1 MAQKMNEK
9 HIIKIGGMQCSFCV
23 QSITKAYT
31 RMDGVSDVSVNL
43 SHEEALVE
51 YNPDKTSVTK
61 LNDTMVSLGYTV
73 RDSNKVR
80 TFEEEQ
86 EELKH
91 AKIELFKAAAVTS
104 VAFIFMVLNWTGN
117 GQPWFEWIM
126 LSLTLG
132 MIFVVGKPILKM
144 ATGSLRRG
152 ILNQHVLMEFGAFGG
167 LIGGLIGFYVQP
179 WPMADFMG
187 AAIFITAYHILSG
200 YVSLHVRTKS
210 SRAIMNLM
218 ELQPPEA
225 RVVRDGKEKQI
236 PIEEVKIGDRVRVR
250 PGENIPVDGKIID
263 GNSSV
268 DQSLVTGE
276 SIPAI
281 KNVGDEV
288 IGGSINQFGTLV
300 IQVTKIGDESFLQQV
315 AKSIQEAR
323 ALKPGILAAV
333 DRVLKYFVP
342 AVLWAAAIA
351 FLIWTFGAWLVVGE
365 PNFSRAI
372 FATLAVLVLGYPCAL
387 GMATPLAMIRGGGLA
402 AQKGILMRSG
412 EAFQVFKDVS
422 IIALDKTGTITEGK
436 PSVVDII
443 PTNGTDKS
451 TLMTIAAAAERSSEH
466 PLALAIVKY
475 AELQNYDFDDVVLE
489 DFQAISGSGIRVL
502 VKQAEI
508 VLGSPRFLKD
518 EMVDL
523 LSMSD
528 QIAEMESKGW
538 TVIGVAENKK
548 LLGLISISDTIKAD
562 AKYAISEMKAI
573 GLEPI
578 LITGDS
584 KRVANYIASQVG
596 ISKIVAEVLPQEK
609 AEKIREL
616 QKNKTRV
623 AMVGDGINDAPALMQ
638 ADVGIAFNS
647 GTDIAI
653 ESADVVLVNNNLM
666 GVVNAYHIGKS
677 SFSKTKQNVLLAF
690 TFNGVGVPLAMTGLV
705 HPVFAMIAMAAS
717 VTAVLLNSYGGRL
730 IPSKTEEVSSQSFE
744 EALSTELKTHQISYR
759 IPTIHCQGCISGL
772 KETLEELP
780 GIVSVDGDADSKT
793 LIMDFVNEEANF
805 KKVKKVIQNAGHKI
819 EQEVTL

>member
-1 MAQKMNEK
+1 MSQKTKEK

-23 QSITKAYT
+23 ESIKKAYT
-31 RMDGVSDVSVNL
+31 RMDGVSNVSVNL

-51 YNPDKTSVTK
+51 YNPDKTSVTD

-73 RDSNKVR
+73 RDPNKVK
-80 TFEEEQ
+80 TYEEEQ
-86 EELKH
+86 EDLKH

-104 VAFIFMVLNWTGN
+104 VAFIFMILNWTGN
-117 GQPWFEWIM
+117 SQSWFKWVM

-132 MIFVVGKPILKM
+132 MIFVVGKNILKM

-167 LIGGLIGFYVQP
+167 LIGGLIGFYVQA

-225 RVVRDGKEKQI
+225 RVVREGKEKQI
-236 PIEEVKIGDRVRVR
+236 PVEEVKIGDRARVR
-250 PGENIPVDGKIID
+250 PGENIPVDGKIIE
-263 GNSSV
+263 GSSSV

-276 SIPAI
+276 SIPVF
-281 KNVGDEV
+281 KDVGDEV
-288 IGGSINQFGTLV
+288 IGGSINQYGSLL
-300 IQVTKIGDESFLQQV
+300 IQVTKIGEESFLQQV

-323 ALKPGILAAV
+323 ALKPGILGAV

-342 AVLWAAAIA
+342 TVLWAAAIA
-351 FLIWTFGAWLVVGE
+351 FFIWTFGAWIVVGE
-365 PNFSRAI
+365 PNISRAI

-422 IIALDKTGTITEGK
+422 IVALDKTGTITEGK
-436 PSVVDII
+436 PSVVEVL
-443 PTNGTDKS
+443 PTNGTKAS
-451 TLMTIAAAAERSSEH
+451 TLMTIAAAAERNSEH

-475 AELQNYDFDDVVLE
+475 SELQNYDFGDVVLE
-489 DFQAISGSGIRVL
+489 DFQAISGSGIRVF
-502 VKQAEI
+502 VNQAEI
-508 VLGSPRFLKD
+508 VLGSPRFLKE

-523 LSMSD
+523 FLMSD
-528 QIAEMESKGW
+528 QIAEMENKGW
-538 TVIGVAENKK
+538 TVIGVAKNKK
-548 LLGLISISDTIKAD
+548 LLGLISIADTIKTD
-562 AKYAISEMKAI
+562 AKYTIKEMKKI

-584 KRVANYIASQVG
+584 KRTAEFIASQVG
-596 ISKIVAEVLPQEK
+596 ISKIFAEELPQEK
-609 AEKIREL
+609 AEIIRQM

-653 ESADVVLVNNNLM
+653 ESADIILVNNNLI

-677 SFSKTKQNVLLAF
+677 SFAKTKQNVSLAF

-717 VTAVLLNSYGGRL
+717 VTAVLINSYGGKL
-730 IPSKTEEVSSQSFE
+730 IPSKTEEISRQSFE
-744 EALSTELKTHQISYR
+744 QLFSPELKTNKIAYY
-759 IPTIHCQGCISGL
+759 IPTIHCQGCISNL
-772 KETLEELP
+772 KETLEKLP
-780 GIVSVDGDADSKT
+780 GVVLVGGDADSKT
-793 LIMDFVNEEANF
+793 LVLDYVPKNVNF
-805 KKVKKVIQNAGHKI
+805 RKVKKLIVDEGHKI
-819 EQEVTL
+819 ELEVPQ

>member
-1 MAQKMNEK
+1 MSQKTKEK

-23 QSITKAYT
+23 QSITKAYK

-51 YNPDKTSVTK
+51 YNPNETSVAK

-73 RDSNKVR
+73 RDPNKVR

-86 EELKH
+86 EELRH
-91 AKIELFKAAAVTS
+91 AKNELFKAAGVTS
-104 VAFIFMVLNWTGN
+104 IAFVFMLLMWTGN
-117 GQPWFEWIM
+117 SQAWFKWVM
-126 LSLTLG
+126 LYLTLG
-132 MIFVVGKPILKM
+132 MIFVVGRPILKM
-144 ATGSLRRG
+144 AVGSLRRR

-167 LIGGLIGFYVQP
+167 LIGGLIGFFVQP
-179 WPMADFMG
+179 WPTADFMG

-218 ELQPPEA
+218 DLQPPEA
-225 RVVRDGKEKQI
+225 RVVRNGKEKQI
-236 PIEEVKIGDRVRVR
+236 PIEEVKIKDHVRVK
-250 PGENIPVDGKIID
+250 PGENIPVDGKIIK

-276 SIPAI
+276 SIPVV
-281 KNVGDEV
+281 KEVGDEV
-288 IGGSINQFGTLV
+288 IGGSINQFGTLL
-300 IQVTKIGDESFLQQV
+300 IQVTKIGEESFLQQV

-351 FLIWTFGAWLVVGE
+351 FFIWTVGAWAVVGE

-402 AQKGILMRSG
+402 AEKGILMRSG

-422 IIALDKTGTITEGK
+422 IVALDKTGTITEGK
-436 PSVVDII
+436 PSVVKII
-443 PTNGTDKS
+443 PTNGTTQS
-451 TLMTIAAAAERSSEH
+451 TLMTIAAAAEKSSEH

-475 AELQNYDFDDVVLE
+475 AELQNYDFDEVVLE

-502 VKQAEI
+502 ANQAEI
-508 VLGSPRFLKD
+508 VIGSPRFLKE
-518 EMVDL
+518 EMISL
-523 LSMSD
+523 LAVND
-528 QIAEMESKGW
+528 QIAEMERKGW

-548 LLGLISISDTIKAD
+548 LLGLISIADTIKAD

-584 KRVANYIASQVG
+584 QRAANFIASQVG

-609 AEKIREL
+609 AEKIRQL
-616 QKNKTRV
+616 QKGKTRV

-653 ESADVVLVNNNLM
+653 ESADVVLINNNLM
-666 GVVNAYHIGKS
+666 GVVDAYHIGKS
-677 SFSKTKQNVLLAF
+677 SFSKTKQNVFLAF

-717 VTAVLLNSYGGRL
+717 VTAVLLNSYAGKL
-730 IPSKTEEVSSQSFE
+730 IPSRTKEASIQSSEEL
-744 EALSTELKTHQISYR
+744 LSAELKTHQIGYS
-759 IPTIHCQGCISGL
+759 IPTIHCQGCIYGL
-772 KETLEELP
+772 KESLEELP
-780 GIVSVDGDADSKT
+780 GVVSVDGDADSKT
-793 LIMDFVNEEANF
+793 LVLDFVEKEVNF
-805 KKVKKVIQNAGHKI
+805 KKVKKLIKNAGHKI
-819 EQEVTL
+819 EQEMLQ

>member
-1 MAQKMNEK
+1 MSQKTKEK

-23 QSITKAYT
+23 QSIHKAYKQ
-31 RMDGVSDVSVNL
+31 MEGVTDISVNL

-51 YNPDKTSVTK
+51 YNSDKISVSR
-61 LNDTMVSLGYTV
+61 LNETMVSLGYTV
-73 RDSNKVR
+73 RDPHKVR

-91 AKIELFKAAAVTS
+91 AQRELFKAAGVTF
-104 VAFIFMVLNWTGN
+104 VAFIFMLLNWTGN
-117 GQPWFEWIM
+117 SQAWFKWVM

-144 ATGSLRRG
+144 AVASLRRR

-167 LIGGLIGFYVQP
+167 LIGGLIGFYVSP

-218 ELQPPEA
+218 QLQPSEA
-225 RVVRDGKEKQI
+225 RVLMDGKEKQI
-236 PIEEVKIGDRVRVR
+236 PIEEVKIGDHVKVR

-276 SIPAI
+276 AIPVI
-281 KNVGDEV
+281 KEVGDEV
-288 IGGSINQFGTLV
+288 IGGSINQYGTLL
-300 IQVTKIGDESFLQQV
+300 IQVTKIGEESFLQQV

-323 ALKPGILAAV
+323 SLKPGILQAV

-342 AVLWAAAIA
+342 AILWAAVIA
-351 FLIWTFGAWLVVGE
+351 FLIWTFGAWIAVGE
-365 PNFSRAI
+365 PNFNRAI

-436 PSVVDII
+436 PSVVKII
-443 PTNGTDKS
+443 PTNGTNQS
-451 TLMTIAAAAERSSEH
+451 TLITIAAAAERSSEH

-475 AELQNYDFDDVVLE
+475 AASQNYDFDNVVLE

-502 VKQAEI
+502 IDQATI
-508 VLGSPRFLKD
+508 ILGSPRFLKN
-518 EMVDL
+518 EMINL
-523 LSMSD
+523 LPVSD
-528 QIAEMESKGW
+528 QITEMESKGW

-548 LLGLISISDTIKAD
+548 LLGLISIADSIKTD
-562 AKYAISEMKAI
+562 ANYAISEMKAN

-584 KRVANYIASQVG
+584 KRAANFIASQVG

-653 ESADVVLVNNNLM
+653 EAADVILVNNNLM
-666 GVVNAYHIGKS
+666 GVIDAYHIGKS
-677 SFSKTKQNVLLAF
+677 SFNKTKQNVLLAF

-705 HPVFAMIAMAAS
+705 HPVFAMLAMAAS
-717 VTAVLLNSYGGRL
+717 VTTVLLNSYGGKL
-730 IPSKTEEVSSQSFE
+730 IPGKVEEVSSQSFE
-744 EALSTELKTHQISYR
+744 EPLSVELKTHQISYT
-759 IPTIHCQGCISGL
+759 IPTIHCQGCVYGL
-772 KETLEELP
+772 KESLEELP
-780 GIVSVDGDADSKT
+780 GVVSVDGDADSKT
-793 LIMDFVNEEANF
+793 LVLDFVNKDVNF
-805 KKVKKVIQNAGHKI
+805 KKVKKLIENEGHKI
-819 EQEVTL
+819 EQEVLQ